1 MAFTDTPKLGVNL
14 AEVIAA
20 ADVGTRSGHR
30 LGAQVFGSDGK
41 RYVFAEAG
49 ASISASTAV
58 VDIDDSTFVAAAS
71 GGNYLSPAT
80 AMSAGDRGW
89 FAAASV

>member
-20 ADVGTRSGHR
+20 ADVARRPGHR

-49 ASISASTAV
+49 ASITASTAV
-58 VDIDDSTFVAAAS
+58 ADINDSTFVVAAT
-71 GGNYLSPAT
+71 GGSYLSPAT
-80 AMSAGDRGW
+80 AMSTGDRGW